1 MRLPFAPAKLSLSA
15 LLLVS
20 TPLLLQGCS
29 EAPQQQQGQMHPAA
43 VATMTMETHDA
54 PFTIELPATLSGSKE
69 VEVRA
74 RVTGILESRN
84 FEEGQRVEQGQS
96 LFTIDLEPYQ
106 LAVDRA
112 QAALDGAK
120 AALVQADRDVK
131 RLAKLRAEK
140 SVSQRDYDN
149 ASSANDIAKTDL
161 AAAKVALKEAQL
173 NLEYAQ
179 VKAPVAGVMGREFV
193 SEGTYVSGP
202 DLLLTQMTQFDPIR
216 IRFGLSEREQLQMR
230 QDVKNGSLT
239 LPEQGHWKTQIK
251 LQDGSLYGQTGE
263 VNFSDVRI
271 NPNTGTSEFQA
282 IIPNP
287 DFQLR
292 PGQFVR
298 VELSGAVRKNAFIVP
313 QRAVLDNGTGK
324 FVYVVSKNEQGMDVA
339 LPAPVT
345 VGEWI
350 KKPENEQYQNFWLI
364 RSGLK
369 EGDQV
374 IVDGMARIFFPG
386 MPVNVG
392 QPAANPSHAE

>member
-1 MRLPFAPAKLSLSA
+1 MRLSFAPAKLSLS
-15 LLLVS
+15 LLFLIAAPLV
-20 TPLLLQGCS
+20 LQGCS
-29 EAPQQQQGQMHPAA
+29 EAPKQQEQMHPAA
-43 VATMTMETHDA
+43 VATMTIKTEDA

-74 RVTGILESRN
+74 RVAGILESRN

-120 AALVQADRDVK
+120 ASLVQTERDVK
-131 RLAKLRAEK
+131 RLGKLRAEK

-149 ASSANDIAKTDL
+149 ASSANDIVKTNL

-193 SEGTYVSGP
+193 SEGTFVSGP
-202 DLLLTQMTQFDPIR
+202 DVLLTQMTQFDPIR

-239 LPEQGHWKTQIK
+239 LPEQGHWRTQIK
-251 LQDGSLYGQTGE
+251 LQDGSLYAKTGE

-282 IIPNP
+282 VIPNP

-298 VELSGAVRKNAFIVP
+298 IELTGAVRKNAIIVP

-339 LPAPVT
+339 LPAPVE

-350 KKPENEQYQNFWLI
+350 KKPNNEQFQNFWLI

-392 QPAANPSHAE
+392 KPAANSSHAE

>member
-1 MRLPFAPAKLSLSA
+1 MRQPFALSKLSLFLFTSA
-15 LLLVS
+15 SLF
-20 TPLLLQGCS
+20 LQGCS
-29 EAPQQQQGQMHPAA
+29 EAPKAQQAAMHPAS
-43 VATMTMETHDA
+43 VSTILATTEDA

-84 FEEGQRVEQGQS
+84 FDEGQTVKKDQS
-96 LFTIDLEPYQ
+96 LFTINLEPYQ
-106 LAVDRA
+106 LAVERS
-112 QAALDGAK
+112 QAALDGAN
-120 AALVQADRDVK
+120 ASLIQAQRDVK
-131 RLAKLRAEK
+131 RLAKLRADK

-149 ASSANDIAKTDL
+149 ASSTQDIAQTNL
-161 AAAKVALKEAQL
+161 AAAKVALNEAKL

-202 DLLLTQMTQFDPIR
+202 DLLLTQITQLDPVR
-216 IRFGLSEREQLQMR
+216 LRFGISEREQLQMR
-230 QDVKNGSLT
+230 QDMANGSLT
-239 LPEQGHWKTQIK
+239 LPKNGQWKTSLK
-251 LQDGSLYGQTGE
+251 LQDGSLYGHTGE

-271 NPNTGTSEFQA
+271 NPNTGTSELQA

-298 VELSGAVRKNAFIVP
+298 VSLNGAVRKNAFVIP

-324 FVYVVSKNEQGMDVA
+324 FVYLVAKNEQGGTIA
-339 LPAPVT
+339 RPAPVE

-350 KKPENEQYQNFWLI
+350 QKPENEGDKNFWLI
-364 RSGLK
+364 KSGLNK
-369 EGDQV
+369 GDEV
-374 IVDGMARIFFPG
+374 IIDGMAKIFFPG
-386 MPVNVG
+386 MPVAVNN
-392 QPAANPSHAE
+392 ASNSANAE

>member
-1 MRLPFAPAKLSLSA
+1 MRLSFAPAKLSLS
-15 LLLVS
+15 LLFLIAAPLV
-20 TPLLLQGCS
+20 LQGCS
-29 EAPQQQQGQMHPAA
+29 EAPKPQEQMHPAA
-43 VATMTMETHDA
+43 VATMTIKTEDA

-74 RVTGILESRN
+74 RVAGILESRN

-120 AALVQADRDVK
+120 ASLVQTERDVK
-131 RLAKLRAEK
+131 RLGKLRAEK

-149 ASSANDIAKTDL
+149 ASSANDIAKTNL

-193 SEGTYVSGP
+193 SEGTFVSGP
-202 DLLLTQMTQFDPIR
+202 DVLLTQMTQFDPIR

-239 LPEQGHWKTQIK
+239 LPEQGHWRTQIK
-251 LQDGSLYGQTGE
+251 LQDGSLYAKTGE

-282 IIPNP
+282 VIPNP

-298 VELSGAVRKNAFIVP
+298 IELTGAVRKNAIIVP

-339 LPAPVT
+339 LPAPVE

-350 KKPENEQYQNFWLI
+350 KKPNNEQFQNFWLI

-392 QPAANPSHAE
+392 KPAANPSHAK

>member
-1 MRLPFAPAKLSLSA
+1 MRLPFAPSQLSLPV
-15 LLLVS
+15 LLLTS
-20 TPLLLQGCS
+20 AALLLQGCS
-29 EAPQQQQGQMHPAA
+29 EAPKAEQAAMHPAA
-43 VATMTMETHDA
+43 VATTIASYEDA

-84 FEEGQRVEQGQS
+84 FDEGQTVNQGQS
-96 LFTIDLEPYQ
+96 LFTIDLAPYQ
-106 LAVDRA
+106 LAVESA

-120 AALVQADRDVK
+120 ASLVQSEREVK
-131 RLAKLRAEK
+131 RLAKLRADK

-149 ASSANDIAKTDL
+149 ASSTKDIATTTL

-202 DLLLTQMTQFDPIR
+202 DLLLTQITQLDPIR
-216 IRFGLSEREQLQMR
+216 LRFGISEREQLHMR
-230 QDVKNGSLT
+230 QDVENGSLT
-239 LPEQGHWKTQIK
+239 LPEKGQWHTSIK
-251 LQDGSLYGQTGE
+251 LQDGSLYQQTGK

-271 NPNTGTSEFQA
+271 NPNTGTSELQA

-287 DFQLR
+287 DFKLR

-298 VELSGAVRKNAFIVP
+298 VRLSGAVRKNAFVIP

-324 FVYVVSKNEQGMDVA
+324 FVYVVAKNEQGGTIA
-339 LPAPVT
+339 RPAPVE

-350 KKPENEQYQNFWLI
+350 QKPDNQGDKNFWLI
-364 RSGLK
+364 KSGLNA
-369 EGDQV
+369 GDEV
-374 IVDGMARIFFPG
+374 IIDGMAKIFFPG
-386 MPVNVG
+386 MPVAVNNATHNVS
-392 QPAANPSHAE
+392 AN

>member
-20 TPLLLQGCS
+20 APLLLQGCS
-29 EAPQQQQGQMHPAA
+29 EAPQEQQGQMHPAA

-161 AAAKVALKEAQL
+161 AAAKVALK
-173 NLEYAQ
+173 
-179 VKAPVAGVMGREFV
+179 
-193 SEGTYVSGP
+193 
-202 DLLLTQMTQFDPIR
+202 
-216 IRFGLSEREQLQMR
+216 
-230 QDVKNGSLT
+230 
-239 LPEQGHWKTQIK
+239 
-251 LQDGSLYGQTGE
+251 
-263 VNFSDVRI
+263 
-271 NPNTGTSEFQA
+271 
-282 IIPNP
+282 
-287 DFQLR
+287 
-292 PGQFVR
+292 
-298 VELSGAVRKNAFIVP
+298 
-313 QRAVLDNGTGK
+313 
-324 FVYVVSKNEQGMDVA
+324 
-339 LPAPVT
+339 
-345 VGEWI
+345 
-350 KKPENEQYQNFWLI
+350 
-364 RSGLK
+364 
-369 EGDQV
+369 
-374 IVDGMARIFFPG
+374 
-386 MPVNVG
+386 
-392 QPAANPSHAE
+392 